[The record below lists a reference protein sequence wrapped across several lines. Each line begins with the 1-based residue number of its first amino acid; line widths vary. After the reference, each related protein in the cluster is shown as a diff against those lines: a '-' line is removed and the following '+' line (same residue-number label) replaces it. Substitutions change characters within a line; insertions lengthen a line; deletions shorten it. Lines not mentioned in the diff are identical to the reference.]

1 MTSRHRLLIGS
12 VRRPVC
18 PLVIVVIRKNCDTAG
33 NFSDSRVVIVWGEA
47 NKQRRHGAT
56 DDARREGSRAT
67 HITKNWRRVTLL
79 TRRTE
84 QWVPA
89 LSLTVRASD
98 DLPKCHT
105 IVDTGRCTISAGRL
119 VSINPLSTPGRAC
132 SDRLS
137 VARRRRRCCR
147 RCCCCCGGCRDVSC
161 HRRRTDRVTRRL
173 TDRRSSWSSQLSTSL
188 QIDSS
193 SAPQTVSRSPVAVS
207 RHKTATF

>member
-84 QWVPA
+84 Q
-89 LSLTVRASD
+89 
-98 DLPKCHT
+98 
-105 IVDTGRCTISAGRL
+105 
-119 VSINPLSTPGRAC
+119 
-132 SDRLS
+132 
-137 VARRRRRCCR
+137 
-147 RCCCCCGGCRDVSC
+147 
-161 HRRRTDRVTRRL
+161 
-173 TDRRSSWSSQLSTSL
+173 
-188 QIDSS
+188 
-193 SAPQTVSRSPVAVS
+193 
-207 RHKTATF
+207 